1 MRRAG
6 AEQWLAAVDSEPSY
20 MYNSR
25 MNEVSTNPG
34 RPTNSPNVLA
44 VLHAARAVESRLEAA
59 CTRAG
64 LSMAKFSVLSELV
77 AAGEP
82 LALGELAGRL
92 SCVRSNMT
100 QLIDRLEVDGLVRRV
115 SCPTDRR
122 SVKAEISEHGR
133 ERQAAAAAEVATV
146 SEEMANL
153 VQPDDHAALERI
165 ARVLG

>member
-1 MRRAG
+1 
-6 AEQWLAAVDSEPSY
+6 
-20 MYNSR
+20 
-25 MNEVSTNPG
+25 MNETMATPVMAKP
-34 RPTNSPNVLA
+34 PANVLA

-59 CTRAG
+59 CAQAG

-82 LALGELAGRL
+82 LALGELAGRM

-100 QLIDRLEVDGLVRRV
+100 QLVDRLEADGFVRRV

-122 SVKAEISEHGR
+122 SVKAEISEQGR
-133 ERQAAAAAEVATV
+133 ERQAAAAAEVAKVTA
-146 SEEMANL
+146 EIGNL
-153 VQPDDHAALERI
+153 VQPEDHAALERV